1 MAGMT
6 SLPEQKHVPEGNG
19 MGMAPY
25 LDVKILLIDDDREF
39 CSLMNDFMAANSFT
53 VTAVHSGQEGLRE
66 LESGGHTLVLL
77 DVFLPDINGIDVLKL
92 IRQKSTVPVV
102 MLSAHNEETDRIIAL
117 EVGADDYVPKTF
129 SAREL
134 LARVRAV
141 LRRHALP
148 FSEAGSASGDREDDD
163 TLCFR
168 DLVICNRAKEVR
180 QGGRPVSLTA
190 SEFQI
195 LYTLAREAGKVFSR
209 EDLLAVIADR
219 NFTRFDRSIDV
230 HISSLRHKLGDTSSS
245 PKYIRTFRGLGYAFI
260 R

>member
-1 MAGMT
+1 M
-6 SLPEQKHVPEGNG
+6 SR
-19 MGMAPY
+19 APY
-25 LDVKILLIDDDREF
+25 LDVKILIIDDDREF
-39 CSLMNDFMAANSFT
+39 CSLMCDFMSGNSFS
-53 VTAVHSGQEGLRE
+53 VTAAYSGQDGLRK
-66 LESGGHTLVLL
+66 LGNGGYTLVLL

-92 IRQKSTVPVV
+92 IRQKSAVPVV

-148 FSEAGSASGDREDDD
+148 FSEAGATAGTREEDD

-180 QGGRPVSLTA
+180 LGGNLVSLTA

-219 NFTRFDRSIDV
+219 NFNRFDRSIDV

-245 PKYIRTFRGLGYAFI
+245 PRYIRTFRGLGYSFI

>member
-1 MAGMT
+1 M
-6 SLPEQKHVPEGNG
+6 SR
-19 MGMAPY
+19 APY
-25 LDVKILLIDDDREF
+25 LDVKILIIDDDREF
-39 CSLMNDFMAANSFT
+39 CSLMRDFMGGNSFS
-53 VTAVHSGQEGLRE
+53 VTAAHSAQEGLRE
-66 LESGGHTLVLL
+66 LENGGYTLVLL

-92 IRQKSTVPVV
+92 IRRKSAVPVV

-148 FSEAGSASGDREDDD
+148 FSETGAAAGTREEDD

-168 DLVICNRAKEVR
+168 ELVICNRAKEVR
-180 QGGRPVSLTA
+180 LDGNLVSLTA

-209 EDLLAVIADR
+209 EDWLAVIADR
-219 NFTRFDRSIDV
+219 NFNRFDRSIDV
-230 HISSLRHKLGDTSSS
+230 HISSLRHKLGDTSNS
-245 PKYIRTFRGLGYAFI
+245 PKYIRTFRGLGYSFL